1 MKRWRHIAWIFL
13 ALSCCV
19 RMVAAAENCSI
30 EGKSFDDKP
39 YHVALSP
46 SWTDEEILRALGLKI
61 REAKMTISTG
71 VDGDA
76 RDYVVGRTRITISRT
91 AMADIIVMLVLK
103 DEDAYVWHLL
113 GCRL

>member
-1 MKRWRHIAWIFL
+1 
-13 ALSCCV
+13 
-19 RMVAAAENCSI
+19 MVAAAENCSI